1 MRVIAGSAKGRVLKS
16 PRNNMI
22 RPTADKVKSA
32 FYSMIGGMTLEGSK
46 FLDLFAGTGNMGI
59 EALSRGAVSCV
70 FVDKSRHSIHLIQK
84 NLHLTGF
91 QDQAWVLGYDIFRAL
106 EILKNEEP
114 FNVIY
119 IDPPYNINKVDVI
132 LGIIYNYQLLDA
144 DGFIGVERD
153 KRDHCPWLEGIPY
166 QLQQFK
172 VYGNTQLLLLRD
184 TDGAYQDTI
193 NRNCK

>member
-16 PRNNMI
+16 PRNNLI
-22 RPTADKVKSA
+22 RPTADKVKAA
-32 FYSMIGGMTLEGSK
+32 FYSMIGGATLEGLR

-59 EALSRGAVSCV
+59 EALSRGAASCV
-70 FVDKSRHSIHLIQK
+70 FVDNNRRSIRLIEE
-84 NLHLTGF
+84 NLELTGF
-91 QDQAWVLGYDIFRAL
+91 KDQAWVLGYTIMRAL
-106 EILKNEEP
+106 EILKKESS

-119 IDPPYNINKVDVI
+119 IDPPYNIDKVDVI
-132 LGIIYNYQLLDA
+132 IESINNYRLLGA
-144 DGFIGVERD
+144 GGFIGVERD

-166 QLQQFK
+166 QLQQCK
-172 VYGNTQLLLLRD
+172 VYGNTQLFLLRE

>member
-22 RPTADKVKSA
+22 RPTSDKVKAA
-32 FYSMIGGMTLEGSK
+32 FYSMIGGTTLDGSR

-59 EALSRGAVSCV
+59 EALSRGAASCV
-70 FVDKSRHSIHLIQK
+70 FVDNNSRSIRLIK
-84 NLHLTGF
+84 ENLELTGF
-91 QDQAWVLGYDIFRAL
+91 KDQAWVLGYTIMRAL
-106 EILKNEEP
+106 EILKKEVS

-119 IDPPYNINKVDVI
+119 IDPPYNIDKVDVI
-132 LGIIYNYQLLDA
+132 LRSINNYQLLGA
-144 DGFIGVERD
+144 GGFVGVERD

-166 QLQQFK
+166 QLQQCK

-184 TDGAYQDTI
+184 MDGVYQDTI

>member
-1 MRVIAGSAKGRVLKS
+1 MRVITGSVKGRVLKS

-32 FYSMIGGMTLEGSK
+32 FYSMIGGAALEGTK

-59 EALSRGAVSCV
+59 EALSRGAISCV
-70 FVDKSRHSIHLIQK
+70 FVDKNRRSIRLIQE
-84 NLHLTGF
+84 NLSLTGF

-106 EILKNEEP
+106 EILKKEES

-132 LGIIYNYQLLDA
+132 LGIINNYQLLSVG
-144 DGFIGVERD
+144 GFIGVERD
-153 KRDHCPWLEGIPY
+153 KHDHCPWLEGIPY
-166 QLQQFK
+166 QLQQCK
-172 VYGNTQLLLLRD
+172 VYGNTQLFLLRE

-193 NRNCK
+193 NRKL